1 MLDNLPRDLKTTAYV
16 LRRTN
21 YNEADRILN
30 LITPEGKIS
39 AIAKG
44 VRKSK
49 SKLAG
54 AVEMFILAEV
64 NLHFGK
70 SEMATLTGAK
80 MLKFHGEILKD
91 LSRMEIASE
100 FLKEINRAA
109 ETIDSPEFFEIL
121 DKCLTALNNDMNQT
135 MVESWFLLN
144 LARAMGEQINLY
156 LDMNGNALD
165 VGANYYWN
173 EQEMGLELNERGMID
188 AEMIKLL
195 RLMWSADFAV
205 VSRVK
210 DSDKYMAEILKIAQA
225 VKKVVK

>member
-109 ETIDSPEFFEIL
+109 EMIDSPEFFEIL

-156 LDMNGNALD
+156 LDVNGNALD
-165 VGANYYWN
+165 AGANYYWN

>member
-144 LARAMGEQINLY
+144 LARVMGEQVNLY
-156 LDMNGNALD
+156 TD
-165 VGANYYWN
+165 VDGVR
-173 EQEMGLELNERGMID
+173 LD
-188 AEMIKLL
+188 AECRYAWDGTEKSLRKFEDGEVDANAIKIM
-195 RLMWSADFAV
+195 RLMWTTDLDTVGRIKNVGEYVPVVLTIAKAV
-205 VSRVK
+205 NN
-210 DSDKYMAEILKIAQA
+210 L
-225 VKKVVK
+225 